1 MKKRQF
7 LSYRLSVLI
16 FMKNK
21 TITLY
26 HTLGCHLCDD
36 ALALASQIIYTDK
49 LAIGIEQVDIVNDD
63 KLLSQYGEH
72 IPVFKRD
79 DGSEL
84 SYPFERKILAQW
96 LKSS

>member
-1 MKKRQF
+1 MSHIK
-7 LSYRLSVLI
+7 V
-16 FMKNK
+16 
-21 TITLY
+21 TLY
-26 HTLGCHLCDD
+26 HTLGCHLCDE
-36 ALALASQIIYTDK
+36 ALTLASQMIYAEK
-49 LAIGIEQVDIVNDD
+49 LAVDIEQVDIVNDD
-63 KLLSQYGEH
+63 KLLAKYGEC